1 MLTAIIEQ
9 AILLLAL
16 GWLLTLNIRRGQ
28 HYPRLLILTSG
39 LWFGVIAI
47 VCMLMPFTVTPGVLL
62 DARNTVLFVA
72 GLFGGPFSGGMALA
86 MAGGFRLWLGG
97 EGATPGLFNLA
108 LALALGL
115 GMRHALRRGWA
126 RLELWHL
133 LPVVVLLHLTTVA
146 LISWLLSPAE
156 RALLQPLIG
165 PFLLVMV
172 PLTLMLVFILKDAEQ
187 RRREQLA
194 LRANES
200 RLRAITG
207 ALPDLLFV
215 MNEEGRCLEV
225 AASDPGL
232 LFADGPVIGKRVDD
246 LFAPELAGRF
256 LDFIRQTL
264 RQKTVNTLVYEL
276 ETRSGPRT
284 FECRGQ
290 ALDGRLGGKPAV
302 VLLSRDISARVRHE
316 TELRIA
322 AVAFESFQGMLV
334 TDAQNRILR
343 VNRAFTEITGY
354 SPDEVIGRTP
364 NLFSSGKHGPEF
376 YRQMWQSIERQGHWQ
391 GEIHNKRKSGH
402 LYPQWLSISAVKDA
416 KGRVSH
422 YVAAI
427 SDITERK
434 RDAEK
439 INHLAFYDALTGLP
453 NRRLLAERIKQ
464 AQAVSSRGGKLGA
477 LIFIDLDNFK
487 DINDLWG
494 LQVGDQLLQQAAQRL
509 NKVVRE
515 TDTVARLGGDEFVV
529 LLGDLAE
536 EPTLAAARLE
546 QIGHKLLEV
555 LEQPY
560 VHEAHVL
567 RGSACL
573 GLVTLDDHRQSADE
587 LLQQAELAMYEAKA
601 AGKGRLRF
609 FDPVMQEAIAR
620 RLRLEEEILR
630 GLEARQFCVYFQPQF
645 DERQKMVGAEA
656 LVRWRHPERGVLAPG
671 AFIEVADAAGL
682 MDRIDRIVLLRA
694 CEQMALWARLPA
706 LSGVTVSV
714 NISAAQLYQDSFIDD
729 VLQVLAQTGADPARL
744 KLELTESM
752 LITDMPRATER
763 MRTLKQHGIRF
774 AIDDF
779 GTGYSSLH
787 YLQQL
792 PLDQL
797 KIDQSF
803 VRALPDDANSL
814 GIIRAIIAMAGSLG
828 LEVIAEGVENQAQR
842 DLLQQNGCHL
852 YQGYLFARPAPAEE
866 IAAMMP
872 LHEAEPEEVEPSA

>member
-72 GLFGGPFSGGMALA
+72 GLFGGPFSGGMTLA

-276 ETRSGPRT
+276 E
-284 FECRGQ
+284 
-290 ALDGRLGGKPAV
+290 PA
-302 VLLSRDISARVRHE
+302 A
-316 TELRIA
+316 
-322 AVAFESFQGMLV
+322 
-334 TDAQNRILR
+334 
-343 VNRAFTEITGY
+343 
-354 SPDEVIGRTP
+354 
-364 NLFSSGKHGPEF
+364 
-376 YRQMWQSIERQGHWQ
+376 
-391 GEIHNKRKSGH
+391 
-402 LYPQWLSISAVKDA
+402 
-416 KGRVSH
+416 GRV
-422 YVAAI
+422 
-427 SDITERK
+427 
-434 RDAEK
+434 
-439 INHLAFYDALTGLP
+439 P
-453 NRRLLAERIKQ
+453 
-464 AQAVSSRGGKLGA
+464 SS
-477 LIFIDLDNFK
+477 
-487 DINDLWG
+487 
-494 LQVGDQLLQQAAQRL
+494 
-509 NKVVRE
+509 
-515 TDTVARLGGDEFVV
+515 
-529 LLGDLAE
+529 
-536 EPTLAAARLE
+536 
-546 QIGHKLLEV
+546 
-555 LEQPY
+555 
-560 VHEAHVL
+560 
-567 RGSACL
+567 
-573 GLVTLDDHRQSADE
+573 
-587 LLQQAELAMYEAKA
+587 
-601 AGKGRLRF
+601 AG
-609 FDPVMQEAIAR
+609 
-620 RLRLEEEILR
+620 
-630 GLEARQFCVYFQPQF
+630 
-645 DERQKMVGAEA
+645 
-656 LVRWRHPERGVLAPG
+656 
-671 AFIEVADAAGL
+671 
-682 MDRIDRIVLLRA
+682 
-694 CEQMALWARLPA
+694 
-706 LSGVTVSV
+706 
-714 NISAAQLYQDSFIDD
+714 
-729 VLQVLAQTGADPARL
+729 
-744 KLELTESM
+744 
-752 LITDMPRATER
+752 
-763 MRTLKQHGIRF
+763 
-774 AIDDF
+774 
-779 GTGYSSLH
+779 
-787 YLQQL
+787 
-792 PLDQL
+792 
-797 KIDQSF
+797 
-803 VRALPDDANSL
+803 
-814 GIIRAIIAMAGSLG
+814 
-828 LEVIAEGVENQAQR
+828 
-842 DLLQQNGCHL
+842 
-852 YQGYLFARPAPAEE
+852 ARPWT
-866 IAAMMP
+866 AAW
-872 LHEAEPEEVEPSA
+872 AASRRWCC

>member
-16 GWLLTLNIRRGQ
+16 GWLLTLNIRRGR
-28 HYPRLLILTSG
+28 HHPRLVILTSG
-39 LWFGVIAI
+39 LWFGLIAI
-47 VCMLMPFTVTPGVLL
+47 VCMLLPFTVAPGVLL
-62 DARNTVLFVA
+62 DARNAVLFVA
-72 GLFGGPFSGGMALA
+72 GLFGGPLSGGMALA

-97 EGATPGLFNLA
+97 EGTIPGLFSLMLA
-108 LALALGL
+108 LGLGL

-126 RLELWHL
+126 RLDLWHL
-133 LPVVVLLHLTTVA
+133 LPVVVVLHLTTVA
-146 LISWLLSPAE
+146 LISWLLSSAE
-156 RALLQPLIG
+156 PVLLQPLVG

-172 PLTLMLVFILKDAEQ
+172 PLTLMLVFILRDAEQ

-215 MNEEGRCLEV
+215 MDEEGRYLEV
-225 AASDPGL
+225 VSSDPGL
-232 LFADGPVIGKRVDD
+232 LFATDEPLIGKRVAE

-256 LDFIRQTL
+256 LDFIRQSL
-264 RQKTVNTLVYEL
+264 HQKAENTLVYAL

-284 FECRGQ
+284 FESRAQ
-290 ALDGRLGGKPAV
+290 ALDGKPAV
-302 VLLSRDISARVRHE
+302 VVLTRDISARVRHE

-334 TDAQNRILR
+334 TDARNRILR

-354 SPDEVIGRTP
+354 RPDEVIGRTP
-364 NLFSSGKHGPEF
+364 SLFSSGKHGPEF
-376 YRQMWQSIERQGHWQ
+376 YRQMWQSIEQLGHWQ

-402 LYPQWLSISAVKDA
+402 LYPQWLSISAVRDA
-416 KGRVSH
+416 EGRVSH
-422 YVAAI
+422 YVAAL

-434 RDAEK
+434 RDAER

-494 LQVGDQLLQQAAQRL
+494 HQVGDQLLQQAAQRL

-515 TDTVARLGGDEFVV
+515 TDTVARIGGDEFVV
-529 LLGDLAE
+529 LLGDLSE
-536 EPTLAAARLE
+536 ESAQAAARLE

-560 VHEAHVL
+560 VHEVHIL

-601 AGKGRLRF
+601 DGKGRLRF
-609 FDPVMQEAIAR
+609 FDPVMQEAITR
-620 RLRLEEEILR
+620 RLRLEEEILQ
-630 GLEARQFCVYFQPQF
+630 GLEAHQFCVYFQPQF
-645 DERQKMVGAEA
+645 NDRQEMVGAEA
-656 LVRWRHPERGVLAPG
+656 LVRWCHPERGVLAPG

-706 LSGVTVSV
+706 LSEITVSV

-729 VLQVLAQTGADPARL
+729 VLQVLAQTGAEPARL

-752 LITDMPRATER
+752 LITDMPRATAR

-803 VRALPDDANSL
+803 VRALPGDANSL
-814 GIIRAIIAMAGSLG
+814 GIIRAITAMAGSLG
-828 LEVIAEGVENQAQR
+828 LEVIAEGVENEAQR
-842 DLLQQNGCHL
+842 ELLQQNGCHL
-852 YQGYLFARPAPAEE
+852 YQGYLFARPTPAGE
-866 IAAMMP
+866 I
-872 LHEAEPEEVEPSA
+872 EARIVERNGTIANPVREGS